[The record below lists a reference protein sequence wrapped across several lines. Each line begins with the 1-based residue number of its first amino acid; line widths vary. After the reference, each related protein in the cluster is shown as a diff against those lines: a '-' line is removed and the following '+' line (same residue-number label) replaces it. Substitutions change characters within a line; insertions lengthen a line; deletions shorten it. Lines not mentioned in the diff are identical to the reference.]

1 MEKAEFRRQA
11 LQLGWIEDAF
21 GHLKSPSGQTRIK
34 FQARSLRVEKRYQP
48 EPAYGYTPPTQ
59 WLNIISDYY
68 KNITSKEGR
77 PVIKG
82 RVLKQLGA
90 QA

>member
-1 MEKAEFRRQA
+1 MERAEFKRQA
-11 LQLGWIEDAF
+11 IQLGWIEDAF

-34 FQARSLRVEKRYQP
+34 FQARSLRVEKREQP
-48 EPAYGYTPPTQ
+48 KSSYGYTPAPQ
-59 WLNIISDYY
+59 WVTVVSDYY
-68 KNITSKEGR
+68 GNITSKDGR

-82 RVLKQLGA
+82 VYMPLGA

>member
-1 MEKAEFRRQA
+1 MEKAEFKRQA
-11 LQLGWIEDAF
+11 VALGWVEDKF

-48 EPAYGYTPPTQ
+48 PEAYGYTPPAQ
-59 WLNIISDYY
+59 WLNVVSDYY
-68 KNITSKEGR
+68 GNITSKDGR
-77 PVIKG
+77 PCIKG
-82 RVLKQLGA
+82 RVLKRLGA